1 MKRILFT
8 ILSLGVFAS
17 VNAQLEIEHYA
28 IVPMGGHSYSSDSVF
43 SMSYTIG
50 QVEVK
55 TLTANSGSLILTQG
69 FQQPELINNT
79 SIKDDLNVLL
89 DYQLYP
95 NPTDRFLTVKLTTD
109 KVVDLQLELVNILG
123 QPIGIPV
130 QKKKVQGVWEAQFD
144 LEGTAEGYYLL
155 MLRYGDGQI
164 GGAWKVHRLDQ

>member
-1 MKRILFT
+1 MKRILFALFT
-8 ILSLGVFAS
+8 LGMLSS
-17 VNAQLEIEHYA
+17 INAQNLEIEHFA
-28 IVPMGGHSYSSDSVF
+28 IVPMGGHSFDSTF
-43 SMSYTIG
+43 SVSYTLG

-55 TLTANSGSLILTQG
+55 TLTANNGTLILTQG
-69 FQQPELINNT
+69 FQQPELIGTDIEN
-79 SIKDDLNVLL
+79 DLDVLL

-109 KVVDLQLELVNILG
+109 KIVDIELQVVNILG

-130 QKKKVQGVWEAQFD
+130 QKKKVQGVWEAKFD

-164 GGAWKVHRLDQ
+164 GGAWKVHRLDK